1 MSNIKESAAD
11 IYKMLGEGKLLDAF
25 DKYYAENVVME
36 EVGQTPREGK
46 AVNRAY
52 EEAFL
57 GSIVEFHGMGVDS
70 IAVDEENG
78 IVQVQNWMEITHKE
92 YGRVKFDQVAVQKWE
107 NGVIVHE
114 KFYHQ

>member
-1 MSNIKESAAD
+1 MTNKQRIED
-11 IYKMLGEGKLLDAF
+11 IYDLLGKGQLLDAF

-36 EVGQTPREGK
+36 EAGETPRIGK
-46 AVNRAY
+46 VANRAY

-57 GSIVEFHGMGVDS
+57 ASIVEFHGMGVD
-70 IAVDEENG
+70 AVTSNEETG
-78 IVQVQNWMEITHKE
+78 VTMIQNWMEITHKE

-114 KFYHQ
+114 KFYHK